1 MTSGTQAAQRAASGP
16 WPERLA
22 RMGLAARG
30 VLYLVLG
37 VLAVQIAFGDRGEEA
52 SQSGALN
59 EVADQPF
66 GSVLIW
72 LIVVGLFGYALWR
85 LVTALLGARSDP
97 SATEGK
103 DRVKALAE
111 GIGYGSVAVVALRI
125 ALSDGSS
132 GGSSGGGGGAEEN
145 TATVL
150 SWPGGQLLVGAAG
163 LLVIGVGIY
172 FIWEGWR
179 TKFTDELKLHEV
191 GPTARK
197 VVVQLGRTGRIAR
210 GIAFVLIGGFLVAA
224 AVTYDADK
232 AKGLDGALKSLVDEP
247 YGVVLLVLVGL
258 GLVAYGC
265 YGLAESK
272 LRRVG

>member
-1 MTSGTQAAQRAASGP
+1 
-16 WPERLA
+16 LA
-22 RMGLAARG
+22 RFGLAARG
-30 VLYLVLG
+30 VLYIVLG
-37 VLAVQIAFGDRGEEA
+37 VLAIQIAFGDRGEQA
-52 SQSGALN
+52 NQRGALQ

-72 LIVVGLFGYALWR
+72 LIAVGMVGYSLWR
-85 LVTALLGARSDP
+85 LLTALLGARSDP

-103 DRVKALAE
+103 DRLKALAE
-111 GIGYGSVAVVALRI
+111 GIGYGSIAALALRI

-132 GGSSGGGGGAEEN
+132 SGGGGGGAQKN

-163 LLVIGVGIY
+163 LLVIGVGVY
-172 FIWEGWR
+172 FVWEGWR
-179 TKFTDELKLHEV
+179 SKFTDELKLYEV

-197 VVVQLGRTGRIAR
+197 VVVQLGRFGRIAR
-210 GIAFVLIGGFLVAA
+210 GIAFALIGGFLVAA
-224 AVTYDADK
+224 AVTYDPDK
-232 AKGLDGALKSLVDEP
+232 AKGLDGALKSLAGEP
-247 YGVVLLVLVGL
+247 YGVALLILVGI
-258 GLVAYGC
+258 GLVAFGC

>member
-1 MTSGTQAAQRAASGP
+1 VTSGTQAAQRAASGP

-22 RMGLAARG
+22 RLGLAARG
-30 VLYLVLG
+30 VLYVILG
-37 VLAVQIAFGDRGEEA
+37 VLAVQIAFGDSGEQA
-52 SQSGALN
+52 SQSGALQ

-66 GSVLIW
+66 GSVLLW
-72 LIVVGLFGYALWR
+72 LIVVGLVGYALWR
-85 LVTALLGARSDP
+85 LLTALLGARSDP
-97 SATEGK
+97 TATEGK

-111 GIGYGSVAVVALRI
+111 GVGYGSVAVVALRI

-132 GGSSGGGGGAEEN
+132 GGGGGGGGAQEN
-145 TATVL
+145 TATAL
-150 SWPGGQLLVGAAG
+150 SWPGGQLLVGAVG

-179 TKFTDELKLHEV
+179 AKFTDELKLHEV
-191 GPTARK
+191 GPTASK
-197 VVVQLGRTGRIAR
+197 VVVQLGRIGRIAR
-210 GIAFVLIGGFLVAA
+210 GIAFVLIGGFIVAA
-224 AVTYDADK
+224 AVTYDPDK

-258 GLVAYGC
+258 GLIAYGC